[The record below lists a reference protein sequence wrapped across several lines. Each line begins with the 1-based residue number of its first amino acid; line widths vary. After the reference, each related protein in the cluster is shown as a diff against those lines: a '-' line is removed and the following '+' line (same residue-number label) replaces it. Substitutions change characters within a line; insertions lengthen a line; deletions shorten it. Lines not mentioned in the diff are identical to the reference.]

1 MITASDTA
9 LLRLFLAD
17 PAGNDEVFHDDMLE
31 QLWDDNDED
40 IYSAAADGWRA
51 KAAKAHELYTAQID
65 GSLLSRDQIWYHCI
79 RMAEHFDKMSG
90 GTLANVLMQTNY
102 DVADSSYEY

>member
-1 MITASDTA
+1 MITAEDIA

-17 PAGNDEVFHDDMLE
+17 PAGANEFFHDDVLE
-31 QLWDDNDED
+31 QMWDDNDED
-40 IYSAAADGWRA
+40 VYSATADGWRM
-51 KAAKAHELYTAQID
+51 KAANAHELYTAQID

-90 GTLANVLMQTNY
+90 GSLANVQMTTNY
-102 DVADSSYEY
+102 DTADTSSEF